1 MAQWGQGYQ
10 YPMQTGFNP
19 QQLAPQP
26 TGFPGQRPPGF
37 QQPQQTGFP
46 GQQGFQQPQQTGFP
60 GAQGFQQ
67 PQQTGFQQPLQTGFQ
82 QPQQTGFPGQQL
94 QPQATGFPG
103 STFQQRAPPPPVP
116 PIPSQF
122 QQQQQPQQNVQGGFL
137 GAQQPANRFLTSSPG
152 LSPLTAQPTGFQ
164 GGGGLRPLV
173 PQATGF
179 VDPRLQM
186 MSNTFLP
193 ANTSAPYNAAG
204 LPQFQQQQSGFSLQ
218 QSFQQHNQT
227 QRGNT
232 APRIPWN
239 LSKAEKKSYDQIFR
253 AWDSGNTGFISGQ
266 TALEVFGQSGLDR
279 NDLAKIW
286 ALADVE
292 NRGKLNLAE
301 FHVAMGLI
309 YRRLNGNDIPDV
321 LPPEL
326 IPPSRRDLEE
336 SVDVLK
342 DILKNDTR
350 ARSPAG
356 LDSGPASRM
365 RERSFYNSTAAG
377 AGGRQD
383 ATVYKYKD
391 ETPAGGFYQ
400 PRSRHVDRSAIRTTS
415 ESASPAA
422 DLDDMKRQLENTAK
436 MLDRVADENAA
447 KTAEDDALEREMED
461 LKYRVK
467 RVNED
472 LDYVS
477 RGPRSVAKDEERRKL
492 ERELM
497 ELMHEKLPDLERR
510 IKDREERK
518 EREKREWARERDR
531 RNDRFGRYDD
541 RDDRY
546 SSSRYDRDRDRDPYD
561 RPRSAYDRDDR
572 PRSAYDRDDRP
583 RDWDRERD
591 RDYERDRPYSRNRDR
606 ERDYDR
612 PRSPPAAR
620 SPPPPPPSAPP
631 STANRA
637 PPPAPTP
644 STTAAAKKALT
655 AEERSALA
663 RQRIQERMAAL
674 GVVAPSPSPKIDT
687 SVEDRLAQEKKE
699 AEEKAKAAEREAEER
714 ERIRRER
721 LEGEKALKEGKSPT
735 SPGPSTPASSV
746 PPATSQVPTPKA
758 TPPPPPA
765 PKAKPPAPAPPKPR
779 KAPAPRPPAPRAPHA
794 APAPPAPPV
803 APTPP
808 AAPAPPSAPTVDPEE
823 EAMRAREEEL
833 RRKRE
838 ERLARLRQ
846 LEQEE
851 EEARLAEEQRA
862 RQRAEQRAAASAPPP
877 APPAPAAPEPFH
889 PAASASA
896 PAPPPPPPPPAPPAP
911 SSHTSTP
918 SVDKSATNPFSRLMK
933 ESPGSAPAAP
943 STPGGSSSTNPF
955 FKNQVVSPPAAPP
968 APPAPPAPSFDPTP
982 AAPPSAPKSPA
993 PPTVRTSYHTAPGDS
1008 EDDWEDVQEKED
1020 DDSSDDELDSSR
1032 DTRSKLAQQLFGSI
1046 LPPSRPQSAAAS
1058 APTKAAASPEPSSPA
1073 PPPPPPPPLSAP
1085 PMASNIPAGIPAPPP
1100 PPTPGAP
1107 PAPPAPAAPAIAA
1120 PAPSGDRSALLGAI
1134 QAGAKLRKAKTN
1146 DRSGAA
1152 LSGRVIGDDAP
1163 PPHISA
1169 APRMPSPPAPAPAP
1183 EHHAPPPGPQ
1193 VEHAP
1198 EETQPTPPPMTSV
1211 RSSNR
1216 ESVDWYAGLAAEG
1229 SAVQRGPSEPLPAM
1243 VEEEEEPPTTVPQ
1256 IQVDHSDDAGALA
1269 DVDMNTEYRVRSL
1282 YAYQAQRP
1290 EELTF
1295 GENLILT
1302 AHPSKSGSDW
1312 WYGTVV
1318 RDGKSGFFPKTYVE
1332 QVTSVVA
1339 HALYDYNGSNA
1350 DELPFSEGDQLT
1362 IVDRTDADWW
1372 KAEQGGVVFIVP
1384 AAYLSLA
1391 DAAVLPVDP
1400 SLRPADSHV
1409 EIEALAKTPSPIQSQ
1424 AVTAANQD
1432 SGPHEPKSDSSD
1444 DEDTDSEYVTA
1455 TDTDTDQS
1463 EAEVKNEEARR
1474 RDRQARAAERQRVLQ
1489 AAGLIIKTESQP
1501 PPRPAR
1507 SRSHRRRRPAPA
1519 VPDRSPQIPAS
1530 PMKELP
1536 ALPESESANS
1546 ALRLDDAFERYEA
1559 YRQNHVALNR
1569 LSVASV
1575 ESGTSTTSPRSSTF
1589 SLSLTPTPTPTAS
1602 ASEGESRAHSFLHFF
1617 GHGRKT
1623 PVNDGEPRTMPVIS
1637 APILQREPSPAP
1649 GEQDAAFGTS
1659 WASLVDKS
1667 ALEGIPTGERRRQ
1680 EAIFELIVTE
1690 AAYVR
1695 DLQLIVEHF
1704 YANVYALLD
1713 EKARTVIFANV
1724 EDILLMNT
1732 TFLSSLEER
1741 QKECRL
1747 YIDKI
1752 GDILNTNMA
1761 NLSVYMDY
1769 CVNQGSA
1776 IKVLQSL
1783 RQSNPE
1789 LSACLQ
1795 RLRDDPTAR
1804 NLDLSSYLLVPM
1816 QRITRYPLL
1825 FKQIIHY
1832 TDTGDDRSQI
1842 ENARD
1847 MAEKVLAHI
1856 NETIREQEGRERLKE
1871 VSKDL
1876 WIGQGRL
1883 DLTAPTRYMGP
1894 RKLLKE
1900 GVLMKAKSGRKLR
1913 AFLCSDILVLTEEAT
1928 KSLYRMPLSLSEVEV
1943 RESSGAR
1950 DDTAFQLAVSYPRG
1964 GDAVSLRAT
1973 SARECQL
1980 WMQAIHSA
1988 AKRSRDAQRRA
1999 ARKSRG

>member
-19 QQLAPQP
+19 QQQQQQFQQLAPQP

-37 QQPQQTGFP
+37 QQPQPTGFP

-60 GAQGFQQ
+60 GQQGFQQ
-67 PQQTGFQQPLQTGFQ
+67 PH
-82 QPQQTGFPGQQL
+82 QTGFPAQQL
-94 QPQATGFPG
+94 QAQPTGFAG
-103 STFQQRAPPPPVP
+103 SNFQQRAPPPPVP
-116 PIPSQF
+116 PIPPQF
-122 QQQQQPQQNVQGGFL
+122 QQQQPQQLQQNVLNSGFL
-137 GAQQPANRFLTSSPG
+137 GAQQPNRFLSTSPG
-152 LSPLTAQPTGFQ
+152 LAPLTAQPTGFQ

-179 VDPRLQM
+179 IDPRLQM
-186 MSNTFLP
+186 MSSTFLP

-204 LPQFQQQQSGFSLQ
+204 APQFQQQQSGFSLQ
-218 QSFQQHNQT
+218 QSFQQHNQA
-227 QRGNT
+227 QRGNA
-232 APRIPWN
+232 APRVPWA

-253 AWDSGNTGFISGQ
+253 AWDAGNTGFISGQ

-279 NDLAKIW
+279 NELAKIW
-286 ALADVE
+286 GLADVE

-309 YRRLNGNDIPDV
+309 YRRLNGNEVPQV

-326 IPPSRRDLEE
+326 VPPSRRDLEE

-356 LDSGPASRM
+356 FDSGPASRM
-365 RERSFYNSTAAG
+365 RERSFYNNAAG

-415 ESASPAA
+415 ENASPSA

-447 KTAEDDALEREMED
+447 RTAEDDALEREKAD

-467 RVNED
+467 RVQED
-472 LDYVS
+472 LEYVS
-477 RGPRSVAKDEERRKL
+477 RGPRSVASDEERRKL

-497 ELMHEKLPDLERR
+497 EIMHEKLPELERR
-510 IKDREERK
+510 MRDRQERK
-518 EREKREWARERDR
+518 EREQREWARERDR
-531 RNDRFGRYDD
+531 RNERFGRYDD

-546 SSSRYDRDRDRDPYD
+546 STRYDRDRDPYD

-572 PRSAYDRDDRP
+572 DRDRDRSRE
-583 RDWDRERD
+583 RDAYRDRD
-591 RDYERDRPYSRNRDR
+591 RDYDRDRPYSRNRDR
-606 ERDYDR
+606 EYDR

-620 SPPPPPPSAPP
+620 SPPPPPPPAP
-631 STANRA
+631 STTADRP

-644 STTAAAKKALT
+644 ATATAAKKALT

-721 LEGEKALKEGKSPT
+721 LEGEKALKEGRSPT
-735 SPGPSTPASSV
+735 SPAPPATAPASSV
-746 PPATSQVPTPKA
+746 PATALQVPTPKP
-758 TPPPPPA
+758 TPPPVSA
-765 PKAKPPAPAPPKPR
+765 PRVKPPAPPPPK
-779 KAPAPRPPAPRAPHA
+779 KGPAPRPPPSRVPGSARA
-794 APAPPAPPV
+794 APVPPAP
-803 APTPP
+803 AP
-808 AAPAPPSAPTVDPEE
+808 AAPAPPPAPVVDPEE
-823 EAMRAREEEL
+823 EALRAREEAL
-833 RRKRE
+833 RKQRE

-851 EEARLAEEQRA
+851 EDARQAEEARR
-862 RQRAEQRAAASAPPP
+862 RQLAEQRTPVVSPPAPPP
-877 APPAPAAPEPFH
+877 APPARETFAPPVSSSAPAAPP
-889 PAASASA
+889 P
-896 PAPPPPPPPPAPPAP
+896 PPPPPPPPAPPASP
-911 SSHTSTP
+911 APPPPVNHASTP
-918 SVDKSATNPFSRLMK
+918 SVDKSANNPFSRLMK
-933 ESPGSAPAAP
+933 EHPGATSPSAPAG
-943 STPGGSSSTNPF
+943 TSSTNPF
-955 FKNQVVSPPAAPP
+955 FKSQAASPPAAPP
-968 APPAPPAPSFDPTP
+968 APAPPAPAPPAPP
-982 AAPPSAPKSPA
+982 AAPKSPA
-993 PPTVRTSYHTAPGDS
+993 PPTVKTSYHTAPGDS
-1008 EDDWEDVQEKED
+1008 DDDDWGDIKENDD

-1032 DTRSKLAQQLFGSI
+1032 DTRSKLAAQLFGGI

-1058 APTKAAASPEPSSPA
+1058 APTKSTTTPEPASPA
-1073 PPPPPPPPLSAP
+1073 PPPPPPPPPSAP
-1085 PMASNIPAGIPAPPP
+1085 PMTTNIPAGIPAPPP
-1100 PPTPGAP
+1100 PPPA
-1107 PAPPAPAAPAIAA
+1107 APPAPAPAPPASVAA
-1120 PAPSGDRSALLGAI
+1120 PAPSGDRSALLSAI
-1134 QAGAKLRKAKTN
+1134 QSGARLRKTQTN
-1146 DRSGAA
+1146 DRSAA
-1152 LSGRVIGDDAP
+1152 PVSGKVIGDVAP
-1163 PPHISA
+1163 PPHISVV
-1169 APRMPSPPAPAPAP
+1169 PREPSPAPAPIEYHTPAEP
-1183 EHHAPPPGPQ
+1183 EVVAPPPM
-1193 VEHAP
+1193 E
-1198 EETQPTPPPMTSV
+1198 SV

-1229 SAVQRGPSEPLPAM
+1229 SALQRNASESIPAT
-1243 VEEEEEPPTTVPQ
+1243 VEEEEEPPTAVPQ
-1256 IQVDHSDDAGALA
+1256 IQVNNAEGHSALA
-1269 DVDMNTEYRVRSL
+1269 DVDMGTEHRVRSL
-1282 YAYQAQRP
+1282 FSYQARRP
-1290 EELTF
+1290 EELSF

-1312 WYGTVV
+1312 WYGTIV

-1332 QVTSVVA
+1332 QITSVSA
-1339 HALYDYNGSNA
+1339 IALYDYNGSNA
-1350 DELPFSEGDQLT
+1350 DELPFSEGDRLSV
-1362 IVDRTDADWW
+1362 VDRTDADWW

-1391 DAAVLPVDP
+1391 DVPAPTH
-1400 SLRPADSHV
+1400 RPADAPAMTNV
-1409 EIEALAKTPSPIQSQ
+1409 GNPRQTSPVAGTNGQ
-1424 AVTAANQD
+1424 T
-1432 SGPHEPKSDSSD
+1432 EMESSD
-1444 DEDTDSEYVTA
+1444 DDDEGTDSDYVTA
-1455 TDTDTDQS
+1455 TDS
-1463 EAEVKNEEARR
+1463 EADSSEDEEEQSEEARR
-1474 RDRQARAAERQRVLQ
+1474 QDRQARAAERQRVLE

-1501 PPRPAR
+1501 PPRPVR
-1507 SRSHRRRRPAPA
+1507 TRSHRRRRPAPA
-1519 VPDRSPQIPAS
+1519 VPERSPVLPTS
-1530 PMKELP
+1530 PLKELP
-1536 ALPESESANS
+1536 PLPESESANNS
-1546 ALRLDDAFERYEA
+1546 LRLDDAFERYEA
-1559 YRQNHVALNR
+1559 YRQNHLAMNR
-1569 LSVASV
+1569 LSVASF
-1575 ESGTSTTSPRSSTF
+1575 ESGTSAASPKSSTF
-1589 SLSLTPTPTPTAS
+1589 SVTPTP
-1602 ASEGESRAHSFLHFF
+1602 SENESRTHGFLHFF
-1617 GHGRKT
+1617 GRRT
-1623 PVNDGEPRTMPVIS
+1623 PANDGESARTMPVIS
-1637 APILQREPSPAP
+1637 APILQREASPAP
-1649 GEQDAAFGTS
+1649 GEADTAFGSS

-1667 ALEGIPTGERRRQ
+1667 ALEEIPTAERKRQ

-1704 YANVYALLD
+1704 YANVYSLLD

-1741 QKECRL
+1741 QKDCRL
-1747 YIDKI
+1747 YVDRI
-1752 GDILNTNMA
+1752 GDILSTNMA

-1769 CVNQGSA
+1769 CVNQASA

-1783 RQSNPE
+1783 RHTNPE
-1789 LSACLQ
+1789 LSTSLQ

-1832 TDTGDDRSQI
+1832 TDAGDDRGQI
-1842 ENARD
+1842 EQARQ
-1847 MAEKVLAHI
+1847 MAESVLGHI

-1871 VSKDL
+1871 VSRDL
-1876 WIGQGRL
+1876 WVGQGRL

-1900 GVLMKAKSGRKLR
+1900 GLLLKAKSGRKLR
-1913 AFLCSDILVLTEEAT
+1913 AFLCSDILVLTEDT
-1928 KSLYRMPLSLSEVEV
+1928 SKSLYRMPISLAEVEV
-1943 RESSGAR
+1943 RESTGAR
-1950 DDTAFQLAVSYPRG
+1950 DDTTFQLAVSYPRG
-1964 GDAVSLRAT
+1964 GDAVTLRAT

-1980 WMQAIHSA
+1980 WMQAIHRA
-1988 AKRSRDAQRRA
+1988 AKRSREAQHRA

>member
-19 QQLAPQP
+19 QQQQFQQLAPQP
-26 TGFPGQRPPGF
+26 TGFPGQRPGF

-60 GAQGFQQ
+60 GQQ
-67 PQQTGFQQPLQTGFQ
+67 GFQ

-94 QPQATGFPG
+94 QPQQTGFPG
-103 STFQQRAPPPPVP
+103 SNFQQRPPPPPVP

-122 QQQQQPQQNVQGGFL
+122 QQQAPPPPPPPQNVQNSGFL
-137 GAQQPANRFLTSSPG
+137 SAQQPNRFLNSSPG
-152 LSPLTAQPTGFQ
+152 LTPLAAQPTGFP
-164 GGGGLRPLV
+164 GGGGLRPLM

-193 ANTSAPYNAAG
+193 ANTSSPYNAAG
-204 LPQFQQQQSGFSLQ
+204 MPQFQQQQSGFSLQ
-218 QSFQQHNQT
+218 QSFQEHNQA
-227 QRGNT
+227 QRGNA
-232 APRIPWN
+232 APKIPWA

-253 AWDSGNTGFISGQ
+253 AWDAGNTGFISGQ

-309 YRRLNGNDIPDV
+309 YRRLNGNEIPDV

-326 IPPSRRDLEE
+326 VPPSARDLEE
-336 SVDVLK
+336 SVNVLR

-356 LDSGPASRM
+356 LENVPESRM
-365 RERSFYNSTAAG
+365 RERSFYSNTAG

-415 ESASPAA
+415 ESASPSA

-436 MLDRVADENAA
+436 MLDRVADENASR
-447 KTAEDDALEREMED
+447 TAEDDALEREMSD

-467 RVNED
+467 RVQED
-472 LDYVS
+472 LEYVS

-492 ERELM
+492 ERELL
-497 ELMHEKLPDLERR
+497 ELMHDKLPDLERR
-510 IKDREERK
+510 IKDREERR

-531 RNDRFGRYDD
+531 RNERFGRYDD

-546 SSSRYDRDRDRDPYD
+546 SSRYDRDRDPYD

-572 PRSAYDRDDRP
+572 
-583 RDWDRERD
+583 DRERD
-591 RDYERDRPYSRNRDR
+591 RDRDYRDRDRDYDRDRDRDRPYSRNRDR
-606 ERDYDR
+606 DYDR
-612 PRSPPAAR
+612 PRSPPTAR
-620 SPPPPPPSAPP
+620 SPPPPPPEP
-631 STANRA
+631 STTTSRP

-644 STTAAAKKALT
+644 STAAATKKALT
-655 AEERSALA
+655 PEERSALA

-721 LEGEKALKEGKSPT
+721 LEGEKALKEGRSPT
-735 SPGPSTPASSV
+735 SPGPSASSI
-746 PPATSQVPTPKA
+746 PSTASQVPTPKP
-758 TPPPPPA
+758 TPPPAPAAKPQPPAPPAPRVKPPVPQKRGPAPPPPA
-765 PKAKPPAPAPPKPR
+765 SRGSAAARAPPAPAPP
-779 KAPAPRPPAPRAPHA
+779 A
-794 APAPPAPPV
+794 

-808 AAPAPPSAPTVDPEE
+808 AAPAPPPAPAVDPEE
-823 EAMRAREEEL
+823 EALRAREEAL
-833 RRKRE
+833 RKQRE
-838 ERLARLRQ
+838 ERLARLRA

-851 EEARLAEEQRA
+851 EEARRQEEARRRQLLEQRTPVV
-862 RQRAEQRAAASAPPP
+862 SPPAPPVAPP
-877 APPAPAAPEPFH
+877 APPAPEPQQVPAAAAPP
-889 PAASASA
+889 
-896 PAPPPPPPPPAPPAP
+896 PPPPPPPPAPPAP
-911 SSHTSTP
+911 SSHASTP
-918 SVDKSATNPFSRLMK
+918 SVDKSTTNPFSRLMK
-933 ESPGSAPAAP
+933 ESPGSGAASPA
-943 STPGGSSSTNPF
+943 TPGGGSSTNPF
-955 FKNQVVSPPAAPP
+955 FKAQAASPPAAAPAAPPPPPAPPAPAAPP
-968 APPAPPAPSFDPTP
+968 APPAPS
-982 AAPPSAPKSPA
+982 KSPA
-993 PPTVRTSYHTAPGDS
+993 PPAVRTAYHTAPGDS
-1008 EDDWEDVQEKED
+1008 EDDWEEVQEKDE

-1046 LPPSRPQSAAAS
+1046 LPPSRPQSAAPA
-1058 APTKAAASPEPSSPA
+1058 ATTKSTGTPEPSSPA
-1073 PPPPPPPPLSAP
+1073 PPPPPPPPPSAP
-1085 PMASNIPAGIPAPPP
+1085 PMANNIPVGIPAPPP
-1100 PPTPGAP
+1100 PPPG
-1107 PAPPAPAAPAIAA
+1107 APPAPAAPAAPVAA
-1120 PAPSGDRSALLGAI
+1120 PAPTGDRSALLSAI
-1134 QAGAKLRKAKTN
+1134 QSGARLRKTQTN
-1146 DRSGAA
+1146 DRSAA
-1152 LSGRVIGDDAP
+1152 PVSGRVIGDATP
-1163 PPHISA
+1163 PPHVSA
-1169 APRMPSPPAPAPAP
+1169 APRLPSPPASAPAL
-1183 EHHAPPPGPQ
+1183 
-1193 VEHAP
+1193 AP
-1198 EETQPTPPPMTSV
+1198 EPEAPHPPPMESV

-1216 ESVDWYAGLAAEG
+1216 ESVDWYAGLAAE
-1229 SAVQRGPSEPLPAM
+1229 VQRGPSEQLPTTM
-1243 VEEEEEPPTTVPQ
+1243 EEEEPEPATPVPQ
-1256 IQVDHSDDAGALA
+1256 IQVNATDESNALA
-1269 DVDMNTEYRVRSL
+1269 DVDMGTEYRVRSL

-1290 EELTF
+1290 EELSF
-1295 GENLILT
+1295 SENLILT

-1312 WYGTVV
+1312 WYGTIV

-1332 QVTSVVA
+1332 QVTSGIA
-1339 HALYDYNGSNA
+1339 HAIYDYNGSNA
-1350 DELPFSEGDQLT
+1350 DELPFSEGDELH
-1362 IVDRTDADWW
+1362 IVDKSDADWW

-1384 AAYLSLA
+1384 AAYLALA
-1391 DAAVLPVDP
+1391 DAVPV
-1400 SLRPADSHV
+1400 
-1409 EIEALAKTPSPIQSQ
+1409 Q
-1424 AVTAANQD
+1424 AT
-1432 SGPHEPKSDSSD
+1432 PKSTDSQPANGAAHAASHHQTSVEVDGKADPAESSD
-1444 DEDTDSEYVTA
+1444 DDNSSDSGSDYVTA
-1455 TDTDTDQS
+1455 TDSDSDADDSDDDEEEQS
-1463 EAEVKNEEARR
+1463 EEARKQE
-1474 RDRQARAAERQRVLQ
+1474 RQARAAERQRVLE
-1489 AAGLIIKTESQP
+1489 AAGLIIKKESQP

-1507 SRSHRRRRPAPA
+1507 TRSHRRRRPAPA
-1519 VPDRSPQIPAS
+1519 VPPRSPQIPSS
-1530 PMKELP
+1530 PLKELP
-1536 ALPESESANS
+1536 PVPESESANNS
-1546 ALRLDDAFERYEA
+1546 LRLDDAFERYEA
-1559 YRQNHVALNR
+1559 YRQNHLALNR
-1569 LSVASV
+1569 LSVASF
-1575 ESGTSTTSPRSSTF
+1575 ESGTSTTSPQSSTF
-1589 SLSLTPTPTPTAS
+1589 TIGPPPSLSTS
-1602 ASEGESRAHSFLHFF
+1602 ASTSEEPRSHGFLSFFNRSR
-1617 GHGRKT
+1617 T
-1623 PVNDGEPRTMPVIS
+1623 PANDGETRTMPVIS

-1649 GEQDAAFGTS
+1649 GEGGDSAFGSS

-1667 ALEGIPTGERRRQ
+1667 ALEEIPTTERRRQ

-1704 YANVYALLD
+1704 YANVYSLLD

-1741 QKECRL
+1741 QKDCRL

-1752 GDILNTNMA
+1752 GDILKTNMA
-1761 NLSVYMDY
+1761 NLGVYMDY
-1769 CVNQGSA
+1769 CVNQATA

-1783 RQSNPE
+1783 RQTNPE
-1789 LSACLQ
+1789 LSASLQ
-1795 RLRDDPTAR
+1795 RLRDDPAAR

-1832 TDTGDDRSQI
+1832 TDEGDDRSQI
-1842 ENARD
+1842 ESSRQ

-1856 NETIREQEGRERLKE
+1856 NETIRDQEGRERLKE

-1876 WIGQGRL
+1876 WVGQGRL

-1913 AFLCSDILVLTEEAT
+1913 AFLCSDILVLTEEAS
-1928 KSLYRMPLSLSEVEV
+1928 KSLYRMPLSLAEVEV
-1943 RESSGAR
+1943 RESTGGK
-1950 DDTAFQLAVSYPRG
+1950 DDATFQLAVTYPRG
-1964 GDAVSLRAT
+1964 GDEVTLRAAT
-1973 SARECQL
+1973 PRESQA
-1980 WMQAIHSA
+1980 WMQAIHTA

>member
-19 QQLAPQP
+19 QQQQFQPQLAPQP

-37 QQPQQTGFP
+37 QQPQPTGFP
-46 GQQGFQQPQQTGFP
+46 GQQGFQQPQQTGFQ
-60 GAQGFQQ
+60 GAQ
-67 PQQTGFQQPLQTGFQ
+67 GFQ

-94 QPQATGFPG
+94 QPQPTGYPG
-103 STFQQRAPPPPVP
+103 SNFQQQQRPPPPPVP

-122 QQQQQPQQNVQGGFL
+122 QQQPQQLQQNVQPSGFL
-137 GAQQPANRFLTSSPG
+137 SAQQPANRFLNTSTG
-152 LSPLTAQPTGFQ
+152 LSPLTAQPTGFP
-164 GGGGLRPLV
+164 GGSGLRPLV
-173 PQATGF
+173 PQVTGF

-186 MSNTFLP
+186 MANTFLP

-204 LPQFQQQQSGFSLQ
+204 MPQFQQQQSGFSLQ
-218 QSFQQHNQT
+218 QSFQQHNQA
-227 QRGNT
+227 QQGNT
-232 APRIPWN
+232 APKIPWA
-239 LSKAEKKSYDQIFR
+239 LSRAEKKNYDQIFR

-326 IPPSRRDLEE
+326 VPPSRRDLEE

-365 RERSFYNSTAAG
+365 RERSFYSNAAG

-391 ETPAGGFYQ
+391 DEAPAGGFYQ
-400 PRSRHVDRSAIRTTS
+400 PRSRHVDRAAVRTAS
-415 ESASPAA
+415 ENASPSA

-436 MLDRVADENAA
+436 MLDRVADQNAQR
-447 KTAEDDALEREMED
+447 TAEDDALEREMSD

-467 RVNED
+467 RVQED
-472 LDYVS
+472 LEYVS
-477 RGPRSVAKDEERRKL
+477 RGPRSVARDEERRKL
-492 ERELM
+492 ERELL

-510 IKDREERK
+510 IKDREERR

-531 RNDRFGRYDD
+531 RNERFGRYDD

-546 SSSRYDRDRDRDPYD
+546 SSRYDRDRDPYD

-572 PRSAYDRDDRP
+572 DRERDSYRDRD
-583 RDWDRERD
+583 RDYERD
-591 RDYERDRPYSRNRDR
+591 RDYDRDRPYSRNRDR
-606 ERDYDR
+606 DRDYDR
-612 PRSPPAAR
+612 PRSPPTAR
-620 SPPPPPPSAPP
+620 SPPPPPPAPT
-631 STANRA
+631 STAARP

-644 STTAAAKKALT
+644 STAAATKKALT
-655 AEERSALA
+655 AEERTALA

-674 GVVAPSPSPKIDT
+674 GVVAPSPSPTLDT
-687 SVEDRLAQEKKE
+687 SVENRLAQEKKE

-721 LEGEKALKEGKSPT
+721 LEGEKALKEGRSPT
-735 SPGPSTPASSV
+735 SPAPPTPAPTA
-746 PPATSQVPTPKA
+746 PPAPAPPSATPQVPTPKP
-758 TPPPPPA
+758 TPPPA
-765 PKAKPPAPAPPKPR
+765 PAAKAKPPAPPPPR
-779 KAPAPRPPAPRAPHA
+779 KGAAPRPPAPRAPSSLSASTTPA
-794 APAPPAPPV
+794 APK
-803 APTPP
+803 PP
-808 AAPAPPSAPTVDPEE
+808 AAPVPPPAPVVDPEE
-823 EAMRAREEEL
+823 EALRAREEEF
-833 RRKRE
+833 RKRRE

-846 LEQEE
+846 LEEEE
-851 EEARLAEEQRA
+851 EEARRQEEERRRQLTQQRV
-862 RQRAEQRAAASAPPP
+862 AAVSPAPPP
-877 APPAPAAPEPFH
+877 APAQPTPPAPEPFQ
-889 PAASASA
+889 AASPPVA
-896 PAPPPPPPPPAPPAP
+896 PPPPPPPPPAPPAA
-911 SSHTSTP
+911 SAHASTP
-918 SVDKSATNPFSRLMK
+918 SVDKSTTNPFSRMMK
-933 ESPGSAPAAP
+933 ESPGSAAASPAIPAN
-943 STPGGSSSTNPF
+943 GSTNPF
-955 FKNQVVSPPAAPP
+955 FKNQVASPPTAPP
-968 APPAPPAPSFDPTP
+968 APAPPAAAAPPPPPPPAPS
-982 AAPPSAPKSPA
+982 KSPA
-993 PPTVRTSYHTAPGDS
+993 PPTVKTSYHTAPGDS
-1008 EDDWEDVQEKED
+1008 EDDWEDIQEKDD
-1020 DDSSDDELDSSR
+1020 DDSSDDELGSSR
-1032 DTRSKLAQQLFGSI
+1032 DQRSKLAQQLFGSI
-1046 LPPSRPQSAAAS
+1046 IPPSRPQSAAAS
-1058 APTKAAASPEPSSPA
+1058 GPKSTTSPEPSSPA
-1073 PPPPPPPPLSAP
+1073 PPPPPPPPPSAP
-1085 PMASNIPAGIPAPPP
+1085 PMSTNIPAGVPAPPP
-1100 PPTPGAP
+1100 PPPPGP
-1107 PAPPAPAAPAIAA
+1107 PPPPAAPAASIAA
-1120 PAPSGDRSALLGAI
+1120 PAPTGDRSALLSAI
-1134 QAGAKLRKAKTN
+1134 QSGKKLRKAQTN
-1146 DRSGAA
+1146 DRSAAA
-1152 LSGRVIGDDAP
+1152 LSGKVLGDTAP
-1163 PPHISA
+1163 PAHISA
-1169 APRMPSPPAPAPAP
+1169 APRAPSPPAPAPAP
-1183 EHHAPPPGPQ
+1183 VEYHAPAEPEVPVPP
-1193 VEHAP
+1193 A
-1198 EETQPTPPPMTSV
+1198 MDSV

-1229 SAVQRGPSEPLPAM
+1229 SAVQRGLSEPLPAT
-1243 VEEEEEPPTTVPQ
+1243 VEEEEEPATPVPQ
-1256 IQVDHSDDAGALA
+1256 IQVDTTEENNALA

-1290 EELTF
+1290 EELSF

-1312 WYGTVV
+1312 WYGTIV

-1332 QVTSVVA
+1332 QVTAVIA
-1339 HALYDYNGSNA
+1339 HAVYDYNGSNA

-1362 IVDRTDADWW
+1362 IVDKSDADWW

-1384 AAYLSLA
+1384 AAYLSVA
-1391 DAAVLPVDP
+1391 DAATPRPEPTQTSPTSSLSAKSALDVSYAREETAPERVAPDTDP
-1400 SLRPADSHV
+1400 
-1409 EIEALAKTPSPIQSQ
+1409 EQS
-1424 AVTAANQD
+1424 D
-1432 SGPHEPKSDSSD
+1432 EDESSDSDSSD
-1444 DEDTDSEYVTA
+1444 YVTA
-1455 TDTDTDQS
+1455 TDSDTDGSEDEVEQS
-1463 EAEVKNEEARR
+1463 EEARR
-1474 RDRQARAAERQRVLQ
+1474 QERQARAAERQRVLE
-1489 AAGLIIKTESQP
+1489 AAGLIIKTEVQP

-1507 SRSHRRRRPAPA
+1507 ARSHRRRRPAPA
-1519 VPDRSPQIPAS
+1519 VPDRSPQIPSS
-1530 PMKELP
+1530 PSKELP
-1536 ALPESESANS
+1536 AVPESDSANNS
-1546 ALRLDDAFERYEA
+1546 LRLDDAFERYEA
-1559 YRQNHVALNR
+1559 YRQNHLAMNR
-1569 LSVASV
+1569 LSVASF
-1575 ESGTSTTSPRSSTF
+1575 ESGVSTTSPQSSTF
-1589 SLSLTPTPTPTAS
+1589 ALTPVP
-1602 ASEGESRAHSFLHFF
+1602 SESGESRSHSFFHLF
-1617 GHGRKT
+1617 GRRT
-1623 PVNDGEPRTMPVIS
+1623 PANDGEARVMPVIS
-1637 APILQREPSPAP
+1637 APILQRASSPASSE
-1649 GEQDAAFGTS
+1649 GEAAFGSS

-1667 ALEGIPTGERRRQ
+1667 ALEEIPAAERRRQ
-1680 EAIFELIVTE
+1680 EAIFELITTE
-1690 AAYVR
+1690 GAYVR

-1704 YANVYALLD
+1704 YANVYSLLD

-1747 YIDKI
+1747 YVDKI
-1752 GDILNTNMA
+1752 GDILSTNMA

-1769 CVNQGSA
+1769 CINQGSA

-1783 RQSNPE
+1783 RQGNPE
-1789 LSACLQ
+1789 LAACLQ

-1832 TDTGDDRSQI
+1832 TEPGEDRTQI
-1842 ENARD
+1842 ERAQD
-1847 MAEKVLAHI
+1847 MAEKVLNHI

-1900 GVLMKAKSGRKLR
+1900 GILMKAKSGRKLR
-1913 AFLCSDILVLTEEAT
+1913 AFLCSDILVLTEETT

-1943 RESSGAR
+1943 REPTGR
-1950 DDTAFQLAVSYPRG
+1950 DESAFQLAVSYPRG
-1964 GDAVSLRAT
+1964 GDAITLRAAT
-1973 SARECQL
+1973 PRECQS
-1980 WMQAIHSA
+1980 WMYAIHGA
-1988 AKRSRDAQRRA
+1988 AKRCRDAQRRA
-1999 ARKSRG
+1999 AKKSRG

>member
-19 QQLAPQP
+19 QQQQFQPQLAPQP

-46 GQQGFQQPQQTGFP
+46 GQQGFQQPQQPGFP
-60 GAQGFQQ
+60 GAQ
-67 PQQTGFQQPLQTGFQ
+67 GFQ

-94 QPQATGFPG
+94 QPQPTGFPG
-103 STFQQRAPPPPVP
+103 SNFQQQQRPPPPPVP

-122 QQQQQPQQNVQGGFL
+122 QQQPQQLQQNVQSSGFL
-137 GAQQPANRFLTSSPG
+137 SAQQPANRFLNTSTG
-152 LSPLTAQPTGFQ
+152 LSPLSAQPTGFP
-164 GGGGLRPLV
+164 GGSGLRPLM
-173 PQATGF
+173 PQVTGF

-186 MSNTFLP
+186 MANTFLP

-204 LPQFQQQQSGFSLQ
+204 MPQFQQQQSGFSLQ
-218 QSFQQHNQT
+218 QSFQQHNQA
-227 QRGNT
+227 QQGNT
-232 APRIPWN
+232 APKIPWA
-239 LSKAEKKSYDQIFR
+239 LSKAEKKNYDQIFR

-326 IPPSRRDLEE
+326 VPPSRRDLEE

-365 RERSFYNSTAAG
+365 RERSFYSNTAG

-391 ETPAGGFYQ
+391 DEAPAGGFYQ
-400 PRSRHVDRSAIRTTS
+400 PRSRHVDRAAVRTAS
-415 ESASPAA
+415 ENASPSA

-436 MLDRVADENAA
+436 MLDRVADQNAQR
-447 KTAEDDALEREMED
+447 TAEDDALEREMSD

-467 RVNED
+467 RVQED
-472 LDYVS
+472 LEYVS
-477 RGPRSVAKDEERRKL
+477 RGPRSVARDEERRKL
-492 ERELM
+492 ERELL

-510 IKDREERK
+510 IKDREERR

-531 RNDRFGRYDD
+531 RNERFGRYDD

-546 SSSRYDRDRDRDPYD
+546 SSRYDRDRDPYD

-572 PRSAYDRDDRP
+572 DRERDSYRDRD
-583 RDWDRERD
+583 RDYERD
-591 RDYERDRPYSRNRDR
+591 RDYDRDRPYSRNRDR
-606 ERDYDR
+606 DRDYDR
-612 PRSPPAAR
+612 PRSPPTTR
-620 SPPPPPPSAPP
+620 SPPPPPPAPT
-631 STANRA
+631 STAARP

-644 STTAAAKKALT
+644 STAAAAKKALT
-655 AEERSALA
+655 AEERTALA

-674 GVVAPSPSPKIDT
+674 GVVAPSPSPKLDT

-721 LEGEKALKEGKSPT
+721 LEGEKALKEGRSPT
-735 SPGPSTPASSV
+735 SPAPPTPAPTA
-746 PPATSQVPTPKA
+746 PPAPAPPVAAPQTPTPKP
-758 TPPPPPA
+758 TPPPA
-765 PKAKPPAPAPPKPR
+765 PAAKAKPPAPPPPR
-779 KAPAPRPPAPRAPHA
+779 KGAAPRPPAPRAPSSLSA
-794 APAPPAPPV
+794 AAVPAALK
-803 APTPP
+803 PP
-808 AAPAPPSAPTVDPEE
+808 AAPAPPPAPVVDPEE
-823 EAMRAREEEL
+823 EALRAREEEL
-833 RRKRE
+833 RKQRE

-851 EEARLAEEQRA
+851 EEARRQEEERR
-862 RQRAEQRAAASAPPP
+862 RQLTQQRAAAVSPAPPP
-877 APPAPAAPEPFH
+877 APAQPSPPAPEPFQVVS
-889 PAASASA
+889 PPVA
-896 PAPPPPPPPPAPPAP
+896 PPPPPPPPPAPPAA
-911 SSHTSTP
+911 SAHASTP
-918 SVDKSATNPFSRLMK
+918 SVEKSATNPFSRMMK
-933 ESPGSAPAAP
+933 ESPGSAAASPAIPAN
-943 STPGGSSSTNPF
+943 GSTNPF
-955 FKNQVVSPPAAPP
+955 FKNQAASPPTAPP
-968 APPAPPAPSFDPTP
+968 APAPPA
-982 AAPPSAPKSPA
+982 AVAPPPPPPPGPSKSPA
-993 PPTVRTSYHTAPGDS
+993 PPTVKTSYNTAPGDS
-1008 EDDWEDVQEKED
+1008 EDDWEDIQEKDD
-1020 DDSSDDELDSSR
+1020 DDSSDDELSSSR
-1032 DTRSKLAQQLFGSI
+1032 DQRSKLAQQLFGSI
-1046 LPPSRPQSAAAS
+1046 IPPSRPQSAAAS
-1058 APTKAAASPEPSSPA
+1058 GPAKSAGSPEPSSPA
-1073 PPPPPPPPLSAP
+1073 PPPPPPPPPSAP
-1085 PMASNIPAGIPAPPP
+1085 PMSTNIPAGVPAPPP
-1100 PPTPGAP
+1100 PPPPGPPPP
-1107 PAPPAPAAPAIAA
+1107 PAASVAPIATPAPT
-1120 PAPSGDRSALLGAI
+1120 GDRSALLSAI
-1134 QAGAKLRKAKTN
+1134 QSGKKLRKAQTN
-1146 DRSGAA
+1146 DRSAAA
-1152 LSGRVIGDDAP
+1152 LSGKVLGDTAP

-1169 APRMPSPPAPAPAP
+1169 APRLPSPPPPAAAPV
-1183 EHHAPPPGPQ
+1183 EHHTPAEAEVAVPP
-1193 VEHAP
+1193 A
-1198 EETQPTPPPMTSV
+1198 MDSV

-1229 SAVQRGPSEPLPAM
+1229 SAVQRGFSEPLPAT
-1243 VEEEEEPPTTVPQ
+1243 VEEEEEPATPVPQ
-1256 IQVDHSDDAGALA
+1256 IQVDTTEESDALA
-1269 DVDMNTEYRVRSL
+1269 DVDMSTEYRVRSL

-1290 EELTF
+1290 EELSF

-1312 WYGTVV
+1312 WYGTIV

-1332 QVTSVVA
+1332 QVATVIA
-1339 HALYDYNGSNA
+1339 HAVYDYNGSNA

-1362 IVDRTDADWW
+1362 IVDRSDADWW

-1384 AAYLSLA
+1384 AAYLAVA
-1391 DAAVLPVDP
+1391 DAAPTQTLLTASRASEVAPEV
-1400 SLRPADSHV
+1400 SSST
-1409 EIEALAKTPSPIQSQ
+1409 EQ
-1424 AVTAANQD
+1424 AAPEQAAPDIDMNPERSD
-1432 SGPHEPKSDSSD
+1432 EDEGSDSDSSD
-1444 DEDTDSEYVTA
+1444 YVTA
-1455 TDTDTDQS
+1455 TDSDTDDS
-1463 EAEVKNEEARR
+1463 EDEVEESEEARR
-1474 RDRQARAAERQRVLQ
+1474 QERQARAAERQRVLE
-1489 AAGLIIKTESQP
+1489 AAGLIIKTEVQP

-1507 SRSHRRRRPAPA
+1507 ARSHRRRRPAPA
-1519 VPDRSPQIPAS
+1519 IPDRSPQLPSS
-1530 PMKELP
+1530 PSKELP
-1536 ALPESESANS
+1536 AVPESDSANNS
-1546 ALRLDDAFERYEA
+1546 LRLDDAFERYEA
-1559 YRQNHVALNR
+1559 YRQNHLAMNR
-1569 LSVASV
+1569 LSVASF
-1575 ESGTSTTSPRSSTF
+1575 ESGVSTTSPQSSTF
-1589 SLSLTPTPTPTAS
+1589 ALTPVP
-1602 ASEGESRAHSFLHFF
+1602 SESGEPRSHSFFHLF
-1617 GHGRKT
+1617 GRRT
-1623 PVNDGEPRTMPVIS
+1623 PANDGEPRVMPVIS
-1637 APILQREPSPAP
+1637 APILQRASSPASSE
-1649 GEQDAAFGTS
+1649 GEAAFGSS

-1667 ALEGIPTGERRRQ
+1667 ALEEIPTAERRRQ
-1680 EAIFELIVTE
+1680 EAIFELITTE
-1690 AAYVR
+1690 GAYVR

-1704 YANVYALLD
+1704 YANVYSLLD

-1747 YIDKI
+1747 YVDKI
-1752 GDILNTNMA
+1752 GDILSTNMA

-1769 CVNQGSA
+1769 CINQGSA

-1783 RQSNPE
+1783 RQGNPE
-1789 LSACLQ
+1789 LAACLQ

-1832 TDTGDDRSQI
+1832 TEPGDDRTQI
-1842 ENARD
+1842 ERAQD
-1847 MAEKVLAHI
+1847 MAEKVLNHI

-1876 WIGQGRL
+1876 WVGQGRL

-1913 AFLCSDILVLTEEAT
+1913 AFLCSDILVLTEETT

-1943 RESSGAR
+1943 REPTGR
-1950 DDTAFQLAVSYPRG
+1950 DDSAFQLAVSYPRG
-1964 GDAVSLRAT
+1964 GDAITLRA
-1973 SARECQL
+1973 ANPRDCQS
-1980 WMQAIHSA
+1980 WMYAIHGA
-1988 AKRSRDAQRRA
+1988 AKRCREAQRRA
-1999 ARKSRG
+1999 AKKSRG